1 MSKSTV
7 HPHDK
12 KQYDKVKGQ
21 MKKKGK
27 TSGGD
32 PKAFNNYKK
41 KLAEFERRQR
51 DKRRSEMDKL
61 LKRVDGWK
69 KDIDKLKA
77 DRKLP
82 DEKKVEEIANLVK
95 DMLAKVNMSPAM
107 KAATDKVALQKEV
120 LAKLG
125 EVPTDKGKL
134 LQYQIDAMLKEA
146 DEERKRTQ
154 VMIKKTAVTLRTL
167 NQKLAAG
174 QTPDLVLLIT
184 IAAAIINSI
193 LKFRDKNK

>member
-7 HPHDK
+7 RPHDK
-12 KQYDKVKGQ
+12 KQYDKIKGQ

-27 TSGGD
+27 TSGD
-32 PKAFNNYKK
+32 PKAFNTYKK

-61 LKRVDGWK
+61 FKLVDGWK
-69 KDIDKLKA
+69 KNIDKLKA

-82 DEKKVEEIANLVK
+82 DEKKVEEIEILVK
-95 DMLAKVNMSPAM
+95 EMLTKVNMSPAM

-125 EVPTDKGKL
+125 EAPTDKGKL
-134 LQYQIDAMLKEA
+134 LQYQIEAMLKDA
-146 DEERKRTQ
+146 DDERKRTQ
-154 VMIKKTAVTLRTL
+154 EMIKQTAITLRAL
-167 NQKLAAG
+167 NQKLASG
-174 QTPDLVLLIT
+174 QTPDIVLLIT
-184 IAAAIINSI
+184 IAVALINKIIA
-193 LKFRDKNK
+193 FRDKYK